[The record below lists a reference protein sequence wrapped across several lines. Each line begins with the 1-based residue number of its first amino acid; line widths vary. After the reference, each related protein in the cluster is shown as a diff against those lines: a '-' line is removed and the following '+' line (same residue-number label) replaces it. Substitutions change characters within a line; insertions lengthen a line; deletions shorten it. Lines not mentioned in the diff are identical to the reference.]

1 VNGVNQKEFFLTKSR
16 IGVSKQEWHLVWTV
30 ILFILILTSVPYAY
44 GYMSSPVN
52 KQFMGLM
59 LDIPDHGQYLSWW
72 RSFQNSVLIPNKLTP
87 EPHEPLFFNLLW
99 WTLAQASRITG
110 LGYAVVFQSFRWVA
124 GATFLC
130 SLYRLL
136 ALLLPK
142 VEQRR
147 MAFLLTT
154 FTSGFGWVLILL
166 KYTLADGVLYYPL
179 DVFIAEGNSFLC
191 ILAFPHFTLALTFIA
206 LIFEFIFRGWLD
218 ARLHHMVIAGV
229 LSLILGW
236 MHTYDLII
244 IYGVTGS
251 FALVVWVKNRSFPW
265 TLFWGGL
272 IIVGLSFSGAV
283 YSAILTTVDPLWKEV
298 LAQFA
303 NAGVFTPTPFHLLIL
318 FGLPLALAIIT
329 WVLLIRNKDWSDVN
343 LFIMSWFATGALL
356 NYIPTDFQIHMLNS
370 WQIPMILLATLGLS
384 DLAGSA
390 LVNRNVVWR
399 QKISRWMT
407 VAVLVLILPTN
418 IYLWIWRFSDL
429 AQHDYPYYLHRDD
442 IEALSWLKDNSYS
455 DEIVLS
461 SLTIGQYVPA
471 LSGNKAFLAHWAQTV
486 DFYDK
491 VDRVEGF
498 FDLSVSDDE
507 RTETINKFNVAYVLY
522 GPAELQLGDYDPA
535 VAEWTELVFSS
546 AHTRVFRIMPN
557 LLP

>member
-1 VNGVNQKEFFLTKSR
+1 
-16 IGVSKQEWHLVWTV
+16 
-30 ILFILILTSVPYAY
+30 
-44 GYMSSPVN
+44 
-52 KQFMGLM
+52 
-59 LDIPDHGQYLSWW
+59 
-72 RSFQNSVLIPNKLTP
+72 
-87 EPHEPLFFNLLW
+87 
-99 WTLAQASRITG
+99 
-110 LGYAVVFQSFRWVA
+110 
-124 GATFLC
+124 
-130 SLYRLL
+130 
-136 ALLLPK
+136 
-142 VEQRR
+142 
-147 MAFLLTT
+147 
-154 FTSGFGWVLILL
+154 
-166 KYTLADGVLYYPL
+166 
-179 DVFIAEGNSFLC
+179 
-191 ILAFPHFTLALTFIA
+191 
-206 LIFEFIFRGWLD
+206 
-218 ARLHHMVIAGV
+218 
-229 LSLILGW
+229 
-236 MHTYDLII
+236 
-244 IYGVTGS
+244 
-251 FALVVWVKNRSFPW
+251 
-265 TLFWGGL
+265 
-272 IIVGLSFSGAV
+272 
-283 YSAILTTVDPLWKEV
+283 
-298 LAQFA
+298 
-303 NAGVFTPTPFHLLIL
+303 
-318 FGLPLALAIIT
+318 
-329 WVLLIRNKDWSDVN
+329 
-343 LFIMSWFATGALL
+343 
-356 NYIPTDFQIHMLNS
+356 MLNS